1 MTNENHTTNI
11 NFMGQRHMALAL
23 SAVLI
28 FASFAGLWMKGLNFG
43 IDFTGG
49 TLIELSYPD
58 PVELPELRTQL
69 ANSGFGKAVVQHFGS
84 AEDVLIRIA
93 PQDGLNSAQLSNQ
106 VMDALAEATEDEITL
121 RRVEFVGPQ
130 VGDELTED
138 GALAVL
144 YALFGVLIYV
154 ALRFEWRFSIGS
166 VAALVH
172 DVILTIGVFAWTGM
186 QFDLTVLAAILAV
199 IGYSLND
206 TIVVFDRV
214 RENFRTMRE
223 GTPVEVTNVAV
234 NQMLSRTIMT
244 SLTTLVV
251 LLALFFL
258 GGEIIHG
265 FATALIIGVVVGTYS
280 STYVASAVA
289 LLLGVSKEDLMKAPK
304 EEENTEAEEAELQ
317 RLFLEQEAKRE
328 AREAKREAKKGGQ
341 KIAQSELESKSEED
355 KEASLLAEHSSAVE
369 KKSHVKKKQTKK
381 RTKK

>member
-1 MTNENHTTNI
+1 MNSAKMNNDMQQVSELQTTNI
-11 NFMGQRHMALAL
+11 NFMGQRHLALAL
-23 SAVLI
+23 SAILI
-28 FASFAGLWMKGLNFG
+28 FASFAGLWVKGLNFG

-49 TLIELSYPD
+49 TLIELSYPT
-58 PVELPELRTQL
+58 PVALPELRNNLTE
-69 ANSGFGKAVVQHFGS
+69 SGFGQAIVQHFGS

-106 VMDALAEATEDEITL
+106 VMDALAEATEEEITL

-166 VAALVH
+166 VAALIH

-214 RENFRTMRE
+214 RENFRTMRN
-223 GTPVEVTNVAV
+223 GTPVEITNIAV

-244 SLTTLVV
+244 SATTLVV
-251 LLALFFL
+251 LLSLFFL

-265 FATALIIGVVVGTYS
+265 FATALIVGVVVGTYS

-304 EEENTEAEEAELQ
+304 GEENTEGEEAELQ
-317 RLFLEQEAKRE
+317 RLFLEQES
-328 AREAKREAKKGGQ
+328 KREAKE
-341 KIAQSELESKSEED
+341 AL
-355 KEASLLAEHSSAVE
+355 KEMEAE
-369 KKSHVKKKQTKK
+369 KKANKKEKLNK
-381 RTKK
+381 

>member
-1 MTNENHTTNI
+1 MSEMTMEKQI
-11 NFMGQRHMALAL
+11 DFMGKRQLAL
-23 SAVLI
+23 VFSAFLI
-28 FASFAGLWMKGLNFG
+28 IASFAGLWVKGLNFG

-49 TLIELSYPD
+49 TLIELSYPQSVD
-58 PVELPELRTQL
+58 L
-69 ANSGFGKAVVQHFGS
+69 AEVRNDLADAGYDEAVAQHFGS
-84 AEDVLIRIA
+84 ATDVLIRIA
-93 PQDGLNSAQLSNQ
+93 PREGMNSAQLSNQ
-106 VMDALAEATEDEITL
+106 VMDALEASTEESITL

-144 YALFGVLIYV
+144 YALIGVLIYV
-154 ALRFEWRFSIGS
+154 ALRFEWRFSVGS

-172 DVILTIGVFAWTGM
+172 DVVITLGVFAWTQT

-223 GTPVEVTNVAV
+223 GEPVEVTNVAV

-244 SLTTLVV
+244 SLTTLLV

-265 FATALIIGVVVGTYS
+265 FALALIVGVVVGTYS
-280 STYVASAVA
+280 STYVASAIA
-289 LLLGVSKEDLMKAPK
+289 LVMGVSKEDLMKAPK
-304 EEENTEAEEAELQ
+304 EGVDNEQEEAELQ

-328 AREAKREAKKGGQ
+328 ARELAKAHRSGKKTDT
-341 KIAQSELESKSEED
+341 ED
-355 KEASLLAEHSSAVE
+355 E
-369 KKSHVKKKQTKK
+369 Q
-381 RTKK
+381 

>member
-1 MTNENHTTNI
+1 MSTATETKMI
-11 NFMGQRHMALAL
+11 NFMGQRFLAMAL
-23 SAVLI
+23 SAVVI
-28 FASFAGLWMKGLNFG
+28 IASLGGLWMKGLNFG

-49 TLIELSYPD
+49 TLIEVSYQK
-58 PVELPELRTQL
+58 PVDLTVLRNDL
-69 ANSGFGKAVVQHFGS
+69 AEAGFDEAVAQHFGA

-93 PQDGLNSAQLSNQ
+93 PRDGMNSAQLSNQ
-106 VMDALAEATEDEITL
+106 VMDALRSASADPIEL

-154 ALRFEWRFSIGS
+154 ALRFEWRFSLGS

-172 DVILTIGVFAWTGM
+172 DVIITLGVFAWTQM
-186 QFDLTVLAAILAV
+186 QFDLTVVAAILAV

-223 GTPVEVTNVAV
+223 ADPVEVTNIAV

-244 SLTTLVV
+244 SLTTLLV

-258 GGEIIHG
+258 GGEVIHG
-265 FATALIIGVVVGTYS
+265 FAAALIVGVVVGTYS
-280 STYVASAVA
+280 STYVASAIA
-289 LLLGVSKEDLMKAPK
+289 LILGVSKEDLMKAPK
-304 EEENTEAEEAELQ
+304 EDRNTESEEAELQ

-328 AREAKREAKKGGQ
+328 AKLASKGI
-341 KIAQSELESKSEED
+341 KED
-355 KEASLLAEHSSAVE
+355 E
-369 KKSHVKKKQTKK
+369 
-381 RTKK
+381 